1 MPLPI
6 SGCKHIPIDSDQYW
20 ECIARHFTTN
30 LQHIVGTAKMGPI
43 DDRLSVVDNR
53 LKVKTI
59 GNLRVIDGS
68 IMPII
73 PAGHTHAIIVMIGEK
88 GADMIKQD
96 WNL

>member
-1 MPLPI
+1 MPVA
-6 SGCKHIPIDSDQYW
+6 GCQDLQLDSDEYW
-20 ECIARHFTTN
+20 ACIARHFTTN
-30 LQHIVGTAKMGPI
+30 LQHIVGTAKMGP
-43 DDRLSVVDNR
+43 DNDRLSVVDSR

-59 GNLRVIDGS
+59 SNLRVIDGS
-68 IMPII
+68 IMPVI